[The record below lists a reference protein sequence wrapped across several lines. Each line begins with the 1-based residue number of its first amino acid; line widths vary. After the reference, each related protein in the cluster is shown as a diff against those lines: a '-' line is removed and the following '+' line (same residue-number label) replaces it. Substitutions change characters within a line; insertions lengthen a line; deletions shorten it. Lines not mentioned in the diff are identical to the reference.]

1 MVNFFKQK
9 KDWYDAPTVT
19 TGLTKFTV
27 ACDLHIGS
35 KYQDNPNA
43 HLELSKLKNDGFTIL
58 DGDIFDRAC
67 AKPKDVWY
75 LTTLMNNYIRL
86 YGAYYIMGNHERNGG
101 INSGPLIITTENMLR
116 VGFAHGDLI
125 SNYTKWAK
133 YRMKPPGASWL
144 GLIVADLFDDL
155 DHLKAMRPLPKQFIP
170 NAVKY
175 CKTYSLDYLVLG
187 HFHCETERRYYVDGK
202 VIIILP
208 AHRINEV
215 WI

>member
-1 MVNFFKQK
+1 MNLFKQK
-9 KDWYDAPTVT
+9 KDWYVAPTDT
-19 TGLTKFTV
+19 TGMTKFTV

-43 HLELSKLKNDGFTIL
+43 LAELYALKNDGMTIL

-67 AKPKDVWY
+67 AKPKDIMSITVH
-75 LTTLMNNYIRL
+75 MNYYINKF
-86 YGAYYIMGNHERNGG
+86 GGNYIMGNHERNG
-101 INSGPLIITTENMLR
+101 IKYEPLILTTEKMLR
-116 VGFAHGDLI
+116 VGFSHGDLI
-125 SNYTKWAK
+125 SDYEKWYK
-133 YRMKPPGASWL
+133 YRLKPPGASWL
-144 GLIVADLFDDL
+144 GLIVADIFDDL
-155 DHLKAMRPLPKQFIP
+155 DHIKAMRPLPKQFIP

-175 CKTYSLDYLVLG
+175 CKTYSLDYLVCG